1 MILESTSLSSRKFK
15 LKPQWD
21 GTIHL
26 LEWNIFL
33 VKKKIGQYK
42 DAGVSWG
49 LGKNHA
55 LNGHVLIL
63 IKKTSVRHLK
73 EFWTS
78 NKDAVN

>member
-1 MILESTSLSSRKFK
+1 MKYFSS
-15 LKPQWD
+15 
-21 GTIHL
+21 
-26 LEWNIFL
+26 E
-33 VKKKIGQYK
+33 KKSRQYK
-42 DAGVSWG
+42 DAGGSWG

-73 EFWTS
+73 EFLTS